1 MACTKC
7 SLWCSHCHPAV
18 CLASVQDHLLEMLHF
33 LWLCKS
39 EYKLKPLWEG
49 PSSPGFVT
57 PTTSFSNWA
66 AIILFFFFFF
76 PSAPYSCSLFPMAH
90 EAETFSSVFLISVL
104 LLWCCKGQQAAADGQ
119 QEGGSATSLCSL
131 KGTLC
136 VCVPSGT
143 CPVTCLEWIVSHSI
157 RAVWCGQWQTKPNQ
171 TKQVLSSFHP
181 LFVGKIVSFRTARQM
196 LPVGAVCG
204 GEAGSLEWCVGGAL
218 PILEEKD
225 GVYQSTSC
233 YKGNA
238 NVSMWLLGCDIDRGI
253 CCSLMC

>member
-1 MACTKC
+1 MQ
-7 SLWCSHCHPAV
+7 SLMFPLSPSS
-18 CLASVQDHLLEMLHF
+18 LASVQDHLLEMLHF

-39 EYKLKPLWEG
+39 EYKLKPLWKG

-104 LLWCCKGQQAAADGQ
+104 LLWCCKGQQAAANGQ

-157 RAVWCGQWQTKPNQ
+157 RAVWCGQWQTKPNRSCPHFIPFLWA
-171 TKQVLSSFHP
+171 KLCLS
-181 LFVGKIVSFRTARQM
+181 GQQGR
-196 LPVGAVCG
+196 
-204 GEAGSLEWCVGGAL
+204 
-218 PILEEKD
+218 
-225 GVYQSTSC
+225 C
-233 YKGNA
+233 Y
-238 NVSMWLLGCDIDRGI
+238 LLGQYVGEKQEVWNDVWEVLCQ
-253 CCSLMC
+253 S